1 MLTAVAW
8 NPVILGVFRFLTGM
22 GVSAALI
29 NSSTY
34 ISEFFPSASRGKFQ
48 GIALVVG
55 LLGIPVTGWVSTLL
69 IGLGPFGWKF
79 VFIWGGMGIVGVW
92 FLRQLHEIPRWH
104 VARGETAKAEAIV
117 RQVEEQ
123 VRREKGELPPVPE
136 PAYRPQAHR
145 AATGYRELFKG
156 KYRNR
161 TLILVMAWIFQ
172 TLGFYGFGSW
182 VPTLLVQNGIM
193 LDKSLL
199 YSTLITIGAPLG
211 ALLGA
216 MISDRYERK
225 WNLVASSLFIAISVF
240 LYGMTV
246 NPLFL
251 IAFGFLVNLIE
262 RTYSSN
268 LYTYTSEMYPTSI
281 RGTGYGV
288 TYGLGRFSNVLG
300 PMLIS
305 LLLLEFGSFSVFAFI
320 SLCWIGSRLP

>member
-1 MLTAVAW
+1 MW
-8 NPVILGVFRFLTGM
+8 PGEKRPKRRRSSGRWKSRC
-22 GVSAALI
+22 SAKKECCLP
-29 NSSTY
+29 
-34 ISEFFPSASRGKFQ
+34 FPS
-48 GIALVVG
+48 
-55 LLGIPVTGWVSTLL
+55 LL
-69 IGLGPFGWKF
+69 IGRK
-79 VFIWGGMGIVGVW
+79 
-92 FLRQLHEIPRWH
+92 R
-104 VARGETAKAEAIV
+104 K
-117 RQVEEQ
+117 
-123 VRREKGELPPVPE
+123 
-136 PAYRPQAHR
+136 
-145 AATGYRELFKG
+145 GYRELFKG
-156 KYRNR
+156 KYRHR
-161 TLILVMAWIFQ
+161 TLILAMAWIFQ

-216 MISDRYERK
+216 MISDRFERK

-240 LYGMTV
+240 FYSMTV

-262 RTYSSN
+262 RTSSSN

-281 RGTGYGV
+281 RGSGYGL

-305 LLLLEFGSFSVFAFI
+305 LLAARVRKLQRLRVHLALLGRFSDRFE
-320 SLCWIGSRLP
+320 LRSRHQPAQPG